1 VGRKYTG
8 EPNLPVAERYTPR
21 ILPAVCAQ
29 QVAPDNSGAPP
40 PVAPRRPGSSITP
53 IQWVGLAV
61 VILLLL
67 NQMGLLQLNNPGS
80 ALRLLNTQL
89 PRFVALVL
97 AITVHE
103 FSHGFVATLFGDQ
116 LPRRVGRL
124 TLNPLKHLD
133 PLGTIMIL
141 VGPIGWGRP
150 MPINP
155 AGMRNPNLGWAM
167 SSLAG
172 PVSNLLAATVV
183 AAVYALLSSQLDR
196 NIFRYVDTFILV
208 NVLLAVFN
216 LIPIPPLDGFGFV
229 FGLAPTPLKVA
240 LLPLQRYGMFVLLA
254 FLFLPPLRPIVDG
267 FIGGGLGIILPPLED
282 VCQCIIG

>member
-1 VGRKYTG
+1 MCAQPAPPDR
-8 EPNLPVAERYTPR
+8 
-21 ILPAVCAQ
+21 PAVL
-29 QVAPDNSGAPP
+29 PDNSGA
-40 PVAPRRPGSSITP
+40 APPGSPVRARSGITP

-61 VILLLL
+61 LFVLVL
-67 NQMGLLQLNNPGS
+67 NQFVDLSSPSG
-80 ALRLLNTQL
+80 ALRVLNAQL

-103 FSHGFVATLFGDQ
+103 FSHGLVATFFGDS

-133 PLGTIMIL
+133 PIGTLMIL

-172 PVSNLLAATVV
+172 PVSNLVAASLAA
-183 AAVYALLSSQLDR
+183 ALYAGLGTYLGPSG
-196 NIFRYVDTFILV
+196 FRYVATYILI

-229 FGLAPTPLKVA
+229 FGLAPRPLKLL

-254 FLFLPPLRPIVDG
+254 MLFLPQLRPIVDT
-267 FIGGGLGIILPPLED
+267 FIGTGLHLILPPLED
-282 VCQCIIG
+282 VCGCNLQIA